1 MEIVGCRAE
10 ENTCPFRP
18 PAMLFHGI
26 SGGHIQ
32 GIMEEMER
40 RSKTESRLAKGGQM
54 NGRETVRKELALFQ
68 GNPCKHGPA
77 SGQTLTLGKRK
88 TLLPSAP
95 SLSPLARGTPSEAPC
110 KPTRNAGCCAGQAR
124 SYICLIPVVAC
135 ALWSN
140 GETALNRNR
149 DGISALAAEQPFAP
163 ARLPAAALPL

>member
-54 NGRETVRKELALFQ
+54 NGRETVREELALFERESLQ
-68 GNPCKHGPA
+68 AWTH
-77 SGQTLTLGKRK
+77 SGQTLALGRRK
-88 TLLPSAP
+88 TLLAPAP
-95 SLSPLARGTPSEAPC
+95 SLPPLACRNPSEAPC
-110 KPTRNAGCCAGQAR
+110 KATRKAGCSAGQAQI
-124 SYICLIPVVAC
+124 YICLIHVVAC
-135 ALWSN
+135 ALWS
-140 GETALNRNR
+140 
-149 DGISALAAEQPFAP
+149 DGGKYFKW
-163 ARLPAAALPL
+163 